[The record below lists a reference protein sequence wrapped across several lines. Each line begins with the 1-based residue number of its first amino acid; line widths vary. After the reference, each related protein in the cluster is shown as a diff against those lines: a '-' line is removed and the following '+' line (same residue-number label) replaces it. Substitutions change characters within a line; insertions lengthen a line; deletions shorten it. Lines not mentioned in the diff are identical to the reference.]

1 VSTLIAALRS
11 DNPLG
16 GAPLSY
22 AEADDSFSLQGVGE
36 IDAAKLLDL
45 ENRRQLVWADP
56 VTREW
61 ALELAAIRLRKE
73 KEAAA
78 KAAAWA
84 AEAAAA
90 AAAQAAAEATAA
102 PPPADAAGGVAAAD
116 VGATAVY
123 DPPTVAGRR
132 PAGIRATQTRFA
144 APDKDAVRGAGGR
157 VVWAEPPA
165 DEPDDRAKVAE
176 TAAAVAAAWAAA
188 DPLAAGAAGPD
199 ASAAAGTAGG
209 AGAGWSAASPGF
221 AAAVQAG
228 PIAPAPPGA
237 NVVTRRTDRRSAR
250 REAEHRRASG
260 AAWVRILLYVMIAVA
275 VAVVLLLMQQGTI
288 GF

>member
-1 VSTLIAALRS
+1 MSTLIAALRS

-22 AEADDSFSLQGVGE
+22 SEADDSFSLQGVGE
-36 IDAAKLLDL
+36 VDAAKLLDL

-84 AEAAAA
+84 AEEAAAA
-90 AAAQAAAEATAA
+90 AARAAAEAAA
-102 PPPADAAGGVAAAD
+102 PPPAATTAAAG
-116 VGATAVY
+116 ATTVFE
-123 DPPTVAGRR
+123 PPTVAERR
-132 PAGIRATQTRFA
+132 PAGIRAAQTRFT
-144 APDKDAVRGAGGR
+144 APDTTAARGGETR
-157 VVWAEPPA
+157 VVWTEPPA
-165 DEPDDRAKVAE
+165 DEPDGQAKPAE

-188 DPLAAGAAGPD
+188 DPLVAGAIGPD
-199 ASAAAGTAGG
+199 VGAPTGPAGIAGVG
-209 AGAGWSAASPGF
+209 LPAASPGF
-221 AAAVQAG
+221 AAAVRAAG
-228 PIAPAPPGA
+228 VAPPLVDA

-250 REAEHRRASG
+250 REAEHRRATG
-260 AAWVRILLYVMIAVA
+260 AAWVRILLYVLIAVA
-275 VAVVLLLMQQGTI
+275 VAVVLVLMQQGVI